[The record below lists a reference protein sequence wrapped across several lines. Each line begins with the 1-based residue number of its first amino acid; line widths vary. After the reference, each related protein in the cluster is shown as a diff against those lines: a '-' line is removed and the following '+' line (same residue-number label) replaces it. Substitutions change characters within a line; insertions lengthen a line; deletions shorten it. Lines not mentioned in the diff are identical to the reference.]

1 MEMEIDGVM
10 ITFDEKFIMCL
21 REMIGGDRQM
31 KRAYLTL
38 NGKYQEKQLLD
49 PAFVEGC
56 WAGLKHAQADG
67 GAIATAR
74 QKRLQQIE
82 GAYKG

>member
-21 REMIGGDRQM
+21 QEMIGDRQM

-38 NGKYQEKQLLD
+38 NGKYQEGQLLD
-49 PAFVEGC
+49 PSFVEGC
-56 WAGLKHAQADG
+56 WSGLKHKQAGDV
-67 GAIATAR
+67 AIANAKK
-74 QKRLQQIE
+74 KRMTQIE
-82 GAYKG
+82 NSYKNS